1 MKISVVYWSGTGN
14 TEKMAAAVCDGA
26 KKGGAETELMTVSE
40 ATADVLNSD
49 VILFG
54 CPAMGAEE
62 LEEGEFEPFFSGIEG
77 KLGGKKVGL
86 FGSYGWGD
94 GEWMRNWEDRVKS
107 AGATFISDG
116 VIVNNEPD
124 EVALSECEELG
135 EKAAK

>member
-14 TEKMAAAVCDGA
+14 TEKMAAAVLDGA
-26 KKGGAETELMTVSE
+26 KKSGAETELMTVSE

-49 VILFG
+49 AILLG

-62 LEEGEFEPFFSGIEG
+62 LEESEFEPFFSGIEG
-77 KLGGKKVGL
+77 NLKGKKVGL

-107 AGATFISDG
+107 AGATLIADG

-124 EVALSECEELG
+124 EAALSECEELG

>member
-49 VILFG
+49 AILFG

-107 AGATFISDG
+107 AGATLIADG
-116 VIVNNEPD
+116 VIANNEPD
-124 EVALSECEELG
+124 EAALSECEELG